1 MPPGARRWTLRGS
14 AGTLIDV
21 KLSTL
26 AACALTVSLLGCGGA
41 DRKPSAAPAT
51 PAADPPQEPTSDE
64 RAGADVP
71 TVSAEIGGLPPEG
84 VAKTFRKAED
94 KIFKCFSAGV
104 ERVPFMG
111 GAVRFWVKVDGRGKF
126 LHAHLER
133 SDLGD
138 RATEQ
143 CLLDVLM
150 GYKWPLP
157 VGGEVGVATFE
168 MSFEHAPDIQPPLP
182 WAEDK
187 VAQVVEALAEPLEE
201 CKFGLPGEFTATVY
215 VKREARAAAEGSGAS
230 AGAEAEAQNVGRAIT
245 ASATPPDEAGE
256 MAIDCIAKVLREAT
270 YPDPGEQPVKV
281 SFKL

>member
-1 MPPGARRWTLRGS
+1 
-14 AGTLIDV
+14 V
-21 KLSTL
+21 
-26 AACALTVSLLGCGGA
+26 
-41 DRKPSAAPAT
+41 
-51 PAADPPQEPTSDE
+51 
-64 RAGADVP
+64 ADVP
-71 TVSAEIGGLPPEG
+71 TVTAEIGGLPPEG
-84 VAKTFRKAED
+84 VAKTFRRAKD
-94 KIFKCFSAGV
+94 KIFTCFSAGV
-104 ERVPFMG
+104 QRVPFMG
-111 GAVRFWVKVDGRGKF
+111 GAVRFWVKVDTNGKF
-126 LHAHLER
+126 MHAHLER

-182 WAEDK
+182 WTEDK
-187 VAQVVEALAEPLEE
+187 VAQVVEALAEPIEE
-201 CKFGLPGEFTATVY
+201 CKFGLPGEFTATAY
-215 VKREARAAAEGSGAS
+215 VKREVQAAAG
-230 AGAEAEAQNVGRAIT
+230 GAEAESRNVGKAIT